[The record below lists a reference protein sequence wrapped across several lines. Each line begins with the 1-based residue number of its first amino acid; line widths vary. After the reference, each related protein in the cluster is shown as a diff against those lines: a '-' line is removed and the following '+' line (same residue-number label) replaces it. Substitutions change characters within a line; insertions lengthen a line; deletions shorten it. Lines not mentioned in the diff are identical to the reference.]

1 MSESDSNMII
11 DSDYLVKSDDES
23 KSESDDLD
31 QPTPRPSGQRLS
43 IYGHLIYFFYHPGST
58 DL

>member
-23 KSESDDLD
+23 KGESGDLD
-31 QPTPRPSGQRLS
+31 QPTPGPSGQLLS
-43 IYGHLIYFFYHPGST
+43 IYGHLI
-58 DL
+58 

>member
-23 KSESDDLD
+23 ESESDDLD
-31 QPTPRPSGQRLS
+31 QPTPGPSGQHLF
-43 IYGHLIYFFYHPGST
+43 IYGHLI
-58 DL
+58 